1 MELIADLPTADPDYL
16 NGHISVNN
24 LTLQLDSGQYRIDT
38 ILMNAAAT
46 DTLKTIGLRSEFM
59 HFALAGN
66 FTTSGLV
73 PAIMEHANRYFAAAD
88 SLSSLSQP
96 LVTANADTSAA
107 DSIVQQLTL
116 TARIF
121 HPPVLRELLPELTRM
136 DTICIDAHFDNREI
150 GRASCRERVCQYV

>member
-1 MELIADLPTADPDYL
+1 MDLIAHRPTADPDYL

-38 ILMNAAAT
+38 SLMNAAAT

-59 HFALAGN
+59 HVALAGN

-96 LVTANADTSAA
+96 LVTANADTRSEEHT
-107 DSIVQQLTL
+107 SELQSLM
-116 TARIF
+116 RISYAVF
-121 HPPVLRELLPELTRM
+121 CLKHKNKMNKYNL
-136 DTICIDAHFDNREI
+136 
-150 GRASCRERVCQYV
+150 

>member
-1 MELIADLPTADPDYL
+1 
-16 NGHISVNN
+16 
-24 LTLQLDSGQYRIDT
+24 
-38 ILMNAAAT
+38 
-46 DTLKTIGLRSEFM
+46 M
-59 HFALAGN
+59 HVALAGN

-136 DTICIDAHFDNREI
+136 DTICIDAHFDNRAHALRSEEHTSELQSLM
-150 GRASCRERVCQYV
+150 RHSYAVLCLQKKT